1 MKIQILDKTKKKKL
15 ISGLEEFGIN
25 KIQELLIRTGKERIR
40 AYSGNLSKEE
50 IKIVQILENESLQ
63 FDEIVRKL
71 KIDSAKLGTIL
82 SIMEVKGLLKNSSG
96 SYSLSN

>member
-1 MKIQILDKTKKKKL
+1 MQ
-15 ISGLEEFGIN
+15 
-25 KIQELLIRTGKERIR
+25 
-40 AYSGNLSKEE
+40 
-50 IKIVQILENESLQ
+50 VLENESLQ

-82 SIMEVKGLLKNSSG
+82 SIMEVKGLLKNSGG